1 MKDDLDPPSF
11 QFGTSK
17 SAGGEDLPEDS
28 AVNEPNDASGAD
40 AAADAKTAKASGP
53 LAPLRSE
60 TAKRIIWAIPLAAF
74 AIFLIVVGG
83 ETFALLMAVFG
94 VLGLR
99 ELFRM
104 SARLRPLEWPAYLC
118 LVGMVGSALY
128 SGPTGVLIAFV
139 IVLPLCFAAA
149 AMRDDRTEITVS
161 IAVCILG
168 LAWMGMAFAHAV
180 LLREIPDHGAALL
193 VDVLIATFLADT
205 FGYAGGR
212 LLGSRKLAPRISP
225 NKTIE
230 GLIAGFIGGTLGFW
244 LAGLYQD
251 WLPGIDAL
259 AMGAVI
265 ALIAPVGDLFAS
277 VIKRDLATKDT
288 GTVFGPHGGV
298 LDRLDAVLFT
308 VIAGYYLVSLFGF

>member
-11 QFGTSK
+11 QFGVSK
-17 SAGGEDLPEDS
+17 RD
-28 AVNEPNDASGAD
+28 
-40 AAADAKTAKASGP
+40 DAKESSRQSPAEPTQEEPVPENEKTNRKRPAGP
-53 LAPLRSE
+53 LGALRSE
-60 TAKRIIWAIPLAAF
+60 TAKRILWAIPLAAF

-83 ETFALLMAVFG
+83 GTFALLMAVFG
-94 VLGLR
+94 ILGLR

-118 LVGMVGSALY
+118 LVGMVGAALY

-139 IVLPLCFAAA
+139 IVLPLCFVAAA
-149 AMRDDRTEITVS
+149 IREDRADITAS

-193 VDVLIATFLADT
+193 VDVLVATFLADT

-212 LLGSRKLAPRISP
+212 LLGSKKLAPRISP
-225 NKTIE
+225 NKTVE
-230 GLIAGFIGGTLGFW
+230 GLVAGFIGGTLGFW

-277 VIKRDLATKDT
+277 LIKRDLATKDT

-308 VIAGYYLVSLFGF
+308 VIAGYYLVRLFGF

>member
-1 MKDDLDPPSF
+1 MRDDLDPPSF
-11 QFGTSK
+11 QFGVPRDRHEPGEPESAKRPATS
-17 SAGGEDLPEDS
+17 SSETTADDPVRDS
-28 AVNEPNDASGAD
+28 DPR
-40 AAADAKTAKASGP
+40 KGP
-53 LAPLRSE
+53 LGAFRSE
-60 TAKRIIWAIPLAAF
+60 TVKRIAWAVPLAIF

-104 SARLRPLEWPAYLC
+104 SSRLRPLEWPAYIC
-118 LVGMVGSALY
+118 LVAMVVTALY
-128 SGPTGVLIAFV
+128 SGTSGVLIAFV
-139 IVLPLCFAAA
+139 AVLPLCFAAA
-149 AMRDDRTEITVS
+149 AMRSDRTDITAS
-161 IAVCILG
+161 IAVCVLG

-193 VDVLIATFLADT
+193 FDVLIATFLADT
-205 FGYAGGR
+205 LGYAGGR
-212 LLGSRKLAPRISP
+212 LFGSKKLAPGISP
-225 NKTIE
+225 NKTVE

-251 WLPGIDAL
+251 WLPGLDAL

-277 VIKRDLATKDT
+277 LLKRDLAAKDT
-288 GTVFGPHGGV
+288 GSIFGPHGGI

-308 VIAGYYLVSLFGF
+308 VIAGYYLVKLFGF

>member
-53 LAPLRSE
+53 LGPLRSE

>member
-11 QFGTSK
+11 QFGVPKHQEEAESPEPV
-17 SAGGEDLPEDS
+17 SSEGEPS
-28 AVNEPNDASGAD
+28 SGSDVSPRNAQ
-40 AAADAKTAKASGP
+40 SPQGP
-53 LAPLRSE
+53 FGAFRSE
-60 TAKRIIWAIPLAAF
+60 TVKRIAWAVPLAIF

-104 SARLRPLEWPAYLC
+104 ASNLRPLEWPAYIC
-118 LVGMVGSALY
+118 LVAMVVTALY
-128 SGPTGVLIAFV
+128 SGASGVLIAFV
-139 IVLPLCFAAA
+139 AVLPLCFAAA
-149 AMRDDRTEITVS
+149 AMRSDRTDITAS
-161 IAVCILG
+161 IALCVLG

-193 VDVLIATFLADT
+193 FDVLIATFLADT
-205 FGYAGGR
+205 LGYAGGR
-212 LLGSRKLAPRISP
+212 LFGSKKLAPGISP
-225 NKTIE
+225 NKTVE
-230 GLIAGFIGGTLGFW
+230 GLIAGFVGGTLGFW

-251 WLPGIDAL
+251 WLPGLDAL

-277 VIKRDLATKDT
+277 LLKRDLATKDT
-288 GTVFGPHGGV
+288 GSIFGPHGGI

-308 VIAGYYLVSLFGF
+308 VIAGYYLARLFGF

>member
-11 QFGTSK
+11 QFGVPKHQEEAESPEPV
-17 SAGGEDLPEDS
+17 SSEGEPSSESDVSPRNAQS
-28 AVNEPNDASGAD
+28 PQGPFGAF
-40 AAADAKTAKASGP
+40 
-53 LAPLRSE
+53 RSE
-60 TAKRIIWAIPLAAF
+60 TVKRIAWAVPLAIF

-104 SARLRPLEWPAYLC
+104 ASHLRPLEWPAYIC
-118 LVGMVGSALY
+118 LVAMVVTALY
-128 SGPTGVLIAFV
+128 SGASGVLIAFV
-139 IVLPLCFAAA
+139 AVLPLCFAAA
-149 AMRDDRTEITVS
+149 AMRSDRTDITAS
-161 IAVCILG
+161 IALCVLG

-193 VDVLIATFLADT
+193 FDVLIATFLADT
-205 FGYAGGR
+205 LGYAGGR
-212 LLGSRKLAPRISP
+212 LFGSKKLAPGISP
-225 NKTIE
+225 NKTVE
-230 GLIAGFIGGTLGFW
+230 GLIAGFVGGTLGFW

-251 WLPGIDAL
+251 WLPGLDAL

-277 VIKRDLATKDT
+277 LLKRDLATKDT
-288 GTVFGPHGGV
+288 GSIFGPHGGI

-308 VIAGYYLVSLFGF
+308 VIAGYYLARLFGF